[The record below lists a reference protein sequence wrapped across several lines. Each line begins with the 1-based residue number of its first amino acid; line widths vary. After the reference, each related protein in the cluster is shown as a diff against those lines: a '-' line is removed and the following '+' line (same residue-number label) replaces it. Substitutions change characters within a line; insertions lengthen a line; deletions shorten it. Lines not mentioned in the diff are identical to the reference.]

1 MGLLKKLAGETVLYG
16 ASSILGRFLN
26 YLLVPLYTAVFSPGE
41 YGIVTE
47 LYAYV
52 AFLNILYVYGL
63 ETAYFRFST
72 KEGHDEKNVFNSCFT
87 AILVTSVIFSLALSL
102 FSTEIALLLEYPG
115 KNHLIIWL
123 AAILAIDAVVAIPF
137 ARLRLQNRAQ
147 YFVLVKLISIFVNI
161 ALNLFFLIYLPYR
174 LNNFGPL
181 PIFLEGIYNPS
192 WGVEYIFISNL
203 VANGLILF
211 MLLPTGSKLKLHFS
225 LSTISPLLKYAYP
238 FIFVGLAGV
247 TNEMLSRAILKY
259 RLPIDYYDNLSS
271 IAALGIFGA
280 CYKLAVFMTLA
291 VQAFRYAAEPFFFA
305 HAEQKNSPVIFAR
318 VMHWYIIFA
327 CFIFISISINLDIIG
342 VVFLRNPEFREGL
355 YIVPYLLM
363 GGLFLGI
370 YYNLSIWYK
379 LTDKTLYGA
388 VLSGIGAIVTIAF
401 NIILIPY
408 LGFLGSAITTLLTY
422 SVMSLLSYTIGKK
435 HLEIPY
441 KVGKAI
447 FYIFFAFIIVFSS
460 TYLEELYSA
469 WIIRIGMIVAFLFTI
484 LILER
489 ETLYEKT
496 FIETSDDQIHSED

>member
-1 MGLLKKLAGETVLYG
+1 MVLLKKLAAETVLYG

-26 YLLVPLYTAVFSPGE
+26 YLLVPLYTTVFSPGE

-72 KEGHDEKNVFNSCFT
+72 KEGFKEKEVFNVSFT
-87 AILVTSVIFSLALSL
+87 AILFTSAIFSLVLSL
-102 FSTEIALLLEYPG
+102 FSTEIAVLLEYPG
-115 KNHLIIWL
+115 KNHLIMWL
-123 AAILAIDAVVAIPF
+123 AAILAIDAIVAIPF

-147 YFVLVKLISIFVNI
+147 YFIIVKLISIFVNI
-161 ALNLFFLIYLPYR
+161 ALNLFFLVYLPYC
-174 LNNFGPL
+174 LNNFGEL
-181 PIFLEGIYNPS
+181 PYFFEGIYKS
-192 WGVEYIFISNL
+192 TWGVEYIFISNL
-203 VANGLILF
+203 IANALILF
-211 MLLPTGSKLKLHFS
+211 MLLPTGSKLKLNFS
-225 LSTISPLLKYAYP
+225 FAMISPLLKYAYP

-259 RLPIDYYDNLSS
+259 RLPIDYYDNLSN

-305 HAEQKNSPVIFAR
+305 QAENKNSPTIFAR

-327 CFIFISISINLDIIG
+327 SFIFFAISINLDIIG
-342 VVFLRNPEFREGL
+342 IVFLRNPEYREGL

-379 LTDKTLYGA
+379 LTDKTIYGA
-388 VLSGIGAIVTIAF
+388 VLSGIGAFITITF
-401 NIILIPY
+401 NILLIPY
-408 LGFLGSAITTLLTY
+408 LGFLGSAITTLLSY
-422 SVMSLLSYTIGKK
+422 AVMTILSYTIGKRY
-435 HLEIPY
+435 LNIPY

-447 FYIFFAFIIVFSS
+447 FYILFAFIMVFSN
-460 TYLEELYSA
+460 TYLEDLYPA
-469 WIIRIGMIVAFLFTI
+469 WIIRISMIIAFLFTI
-484 LILER
+484 LIFER
-489 ETLYEKT
+489 KNFCEKT
-496 FIETSDDQIHSED
+496 PVQTTDD